1 MNDISG
7 HLLAGEAVAL
17 GGVNLALGRG
27 AARVHILKNIDLHIG
42 RGEAVALLG
51 PSGSGKST
59 LLMVMTGLE
68 RPDSG
73 SVMVA
78 GQDLLGLD
86 EDRLARFR
94 GKNIG
99 IVFQAFHLIP
109 TMTALENV
117 AVPLELAGIR
127 DADAIAERE
136 LAAVGLAQRARHYPA
151 ELSGG
156 EQQRVALARALAPD
170 PAIIVADEPTGNL
183 DEATGRDI
191 IELLFRGQAERGTTL
206 VLVTHDSALA
216 ARCSRVLHMRSGH
229 IESRASVASKVE

>member
-27 AARVHILKNIDLHIG
+27 AARVHILKDIDLHIG

-73 SVMVA
+73 SIVVA

-216 ARCSRVLHMRSGH
+216 GRCSRVLHMRSGH